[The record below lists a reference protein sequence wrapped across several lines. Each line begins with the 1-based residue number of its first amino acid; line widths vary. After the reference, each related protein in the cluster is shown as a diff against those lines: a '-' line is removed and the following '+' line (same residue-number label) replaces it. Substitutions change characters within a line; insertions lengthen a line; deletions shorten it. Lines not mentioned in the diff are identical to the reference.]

1 MAPYLTSSLPFDVE
15 KDFAPI
21 GIHLA
26 LPHIRSGKI
35 RAIAIGERERL
46 PTMRDL
52 PTIGESLS
60 GYEAGFWFGLM
71 VRAGTPETIVG
82 RISREIAEIVALPD
96 IAERLKKVGFEVNPG
111 NAAQMRATMKSDMQK
126 WAKVVKDAGIKPLD

>member
-71 VRAGTPETIVG
+71 VRAGTPETIIG